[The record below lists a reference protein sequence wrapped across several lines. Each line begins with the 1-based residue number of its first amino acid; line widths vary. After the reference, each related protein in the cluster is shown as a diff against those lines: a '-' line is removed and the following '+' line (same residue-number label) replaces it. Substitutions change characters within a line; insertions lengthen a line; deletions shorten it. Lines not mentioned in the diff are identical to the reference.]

1 MYSCGAIFVRDCPL
15 EGSDVI
21 SGIGDAV
28 QFNPLIYE
36 PRQATAGGL
45 CFFWVSGRNLGGV
58 AQFVWSTLH

>member
-1 MYSCGAIFVRDCPL
+1 MYYCGAIFVRDRPL

-45 CFFWVSGRNLGGV
+45 CFSG
-58 AQFVWSTLH
+58 